1 MRVIRLSSPGGTGR
15 FPEAVVCVCVCVCV
29 SVCVLPLSFCFN
41 VDSRFALLKQS
52 PNPGSLFG
60 LSVAL
65 HQQTNPARY
74 LLLVGAPKERAE
86 PTISANETGDMF
98 TCPISTD
105 PRDCRRSN
113 LITSEPLD
121 PDGIVEGMWLG
132 VSVASQPQGGRV
144 LACGHRYI
152 RKTGDKNILPM
163 IGKCF
168 IRGNDL
174 NYEPD
179 KDYQWQYRYE
189 VCDPTTDLL
198 QEGLCNMGI
207 SAVITQKDVIAGAP
221 GCYNWQ
227 GNSFVIYRNPNDKYD
242 IQKIKFPDLQQ
253 GNIYMGY
260 SVGKDSGV
268 LNEAEDTVVSGAPR
282 DESKGSVILAKE
294 IKKPD
299 GVSELRTQVILRGQQ
314 VGSYFGNSIA
324 IVDINNDGWK
334 ELIVGA
340 PFYFDRRKEEGGA
353 VYLFMNE
360 NGSFQDKTD
369 LFFTGPKQS
378 GFGMAVAAIGDVNQD
393 GFQDFAVG
401 APYHSSGRVYIWMGS
416 KDGLSKKPS
425 QVIEGKDIT
434 NGGFQTFG
442 YSISGGLDVDDNKYP
457 DMVVGSLDDR
467 VVLLRSRPV
476 IHLKKSF
483 TVTPLIINPQSC
495 DSCIEVK
502 VCFSYTVSTGD
513 SNYKKN
519 ITVKFTVEADLLQR
533 STRSRVQFLSNN
545 MDTYTGYLSMPSS
558 QCQNLQLALM
568 TPIRNKVAPLSF
580 SLNVSLY
587 EPPPVSQQQLQNL
600 DAYPVISQGEALTDR
615 TEIHFEKL
623 CGLDNKC
630 ESNLQ
635 MSAMFANPQQE
646 PLPVQGSH
654 QVLLYDSNVKKVHL
668 QVNVS
673 NFLSD
678 GRLAEDAYNTVLNI
692 TIPPFLQYSAVRG
705 SAVLCVAEGIVLCEL
720 GDPFRSEQQKE
731 FTIEFETSGI
741 TLDTQEIEVI
751 LQLSTLSIQNDL
763 APLTK
768 VLMVEYT
775 LQPSIFAM
783 PHSVRVEFSGEV
795 VGESAMK
802 STADI
807 GSPVEFTFTVTLNG
821 RPLGSL
827 GFLQVGFEWPYE
839 VENEKWLL
847 YLAEIQV
854 RSGTSVSFCRPAENI
869 VNPLNLLVSE
879 RNSIQRRRRSDEG
892 SAVVYPEAQAAL
904 NSQSMRRRRV
914 QLSCRSGGGAKC
926 QTFSCPLLNMT
937 STTVL
942 MVRARLWN
950 STMLEDYRDS
960 ETRIEVLATLQLIT
974 DKPTIRMDNASS
986 TFYVEVVPAGQ
997 KEMLYEAPL
1006 WIIIVSVLAGVIL
1019 LGLIILLLW
1028 KCGFFRRA
1036 STRELYEAKS
1046 QKAEMKVQPSETN
1059 RLTEED

>member
-1 MRVIRLSSPGGTGR
+1 I
-15 FPEAVVCVCVCVCV
+15 AVVCVCVCVCV

-324 IVDINNDGWK
+324 IVDLNNDGWK

-393 GFQDFAVG
+393 GFQDV
-401 APYHSSGRVYIWMGS
+401 
-416 KDGLSKKPS
+416 
-425 QVIEGKDIT
+425 
-434 NGGFQTFG
+434 
-442 YSISGGLDVDDNKYP
+442 
-457 DMVVGSLDDR
+457 
-467 VVLLRSRPV
+467 
-476 IHLKKSF
+476 
-483 TVTPLIINPQSC
+483 
-495 DSCIEVK
+495 
-502 VCFSYTVSTGD
+502 
-513 SNYKKN
+513 
-519 ITVKFTVEADLLQR
+519 
-533 STRSRVQFLSNN
+533 
-545 MDTYTGYLSMPSS
+545 
-558 QCQNLQLALM
+558 
-568 TPIRNKVAPLSF
+568 
-580 SLNVSLY
+580 
-587 EPPPVSQQQLQNL
+587 
-600 DAYPVISQGEALTDR
+600 
-615 TEIHFEKL
+615 
-623 CGLDNKC
+623 
-630 ESNLQ
+630 
-635 MSAMFANPQQE
+635 
-646 PLPVQGSH
+646 
-654 QVLLYDSNVKKVHL
+654 
-668 QVNVS
+668 
-673 NFLSD
+673 
-678 GRLAEDAYNTVLNI
+678 
-692 TIPPFLQYSAVRG
+692 
-705 SAVLCVAEGIVLCEL
+705 
-720 GDPFRSEQQKE
+720 
-731 FTIEFETSGI
+731 
-741 TLDTQEIEVI
+741 
-751 LQLSTLSIQNDL
+751 
-763 APLTK
+763 
-768 VLMVEYT
+768 
-775 LQPSIFAM
+775 
-783 PHSVRVEFSGEV
+783 
-795 VGESAMK
+795 
-802 STADI
+802 
-807 GSPVEFTFTVTLNG
+807 
-821 RPLGSL
+821 
-827 GFLQVGFEWPYE
+827 
-839 VENEKWLL
+839 WLL
-847 YLAEIQV
+847 HQWGV
-854 RSGTSVSFCRPAENI
+854 RC
-869 VNPLNLLVSE
+869 
-879 RNSIQRRRRSDEG
+879 
-892 SAVVYPEAQAAL
+892 
-904 NSQSMRRRRV
+904 
-914 QLSCRSGGGAKC
+914 
-926 QTFSCPLLNMT
+926 
-937 STTVL
+937 
-942 MVRARLWN
+942 
-950 STMLEDYRDS
+950 
-960 ETRIEVLATLQLIT
+960 
-974 DKPTIRMDNASS
+974 
-986 TFYVEVVPAGQ
+986 
-997 KEMLYEAPL
+997 
-1006 WIIIVSVLAGVIL
+1006 
-1019 LGLIILLLW
+1019 
-1028 KCGFFRRA
+1028 
-1036 STRELYEAKS
+1036 
-1046 QKAEMKVQPSETN
+1046 
-1059 RLTEED
+1059 

>member
-615 TEIHFEKL
+615 TE
-623 CGLDNKC
+623 
-630 ESNLQ
+630 
-635 MSAMFANPQQE
+635 
-646 PLPVQGSH
+646 
-654 QVLLYDSNVKKVHL
+654 
-668 QVNVS
+668 
-673 NFLSD
+673 
-678 GRLAEDAYNTVLNI
+678 
-692 TIPPFLQYSAVRG
+692 G

-807 GSPVEFTFTVTLNG
+807 GSPVEFNFTVTLNG

-904 NSQSMRRRRV
+904 NSQSMWRRRV